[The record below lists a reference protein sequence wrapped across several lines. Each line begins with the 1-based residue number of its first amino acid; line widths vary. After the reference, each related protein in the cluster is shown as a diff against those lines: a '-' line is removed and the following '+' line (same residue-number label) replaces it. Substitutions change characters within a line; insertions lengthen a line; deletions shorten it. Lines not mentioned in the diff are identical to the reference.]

1 VKKIWPGV
9 MVALLLLAAC
19 GSGSDSTTGASS
31 SPSSSTPSP
40 RRIVSLSA
48 TATEMLFAIGAGQQV
63 VAVDDQSN
71 YPAEAPK
78 TDLSAYTPNIE
89 AIANHKPDLVVIS
102 GDTKGLK
109 AGVEKLGVRVLDE
122 PAAVTID
129 DTYRQ
134 MLELGDVTGHRRE
147 AERQNASIKR
157 GLADAVTGLPARAK
171 PLTYYY
177 ELDNTLFSVTSK
189 TFIGSLFTRAGL
201 QNIADAAD
209 AGGQS
214 GGYPQLSAEYLVQAN
229 PDVVFLADTKC
240 CQQGPAT
247 FATRPGF
254 AGLRAVAAGQVVQL
268 DDDIASRWGPRV
280 VNLLKAIVA
289 AVKRVP
295 TS

>member
-129 DTYRQ
+129 DTYRE
-134 MLELGDVTGHRRE
+134 MLELGDVTGHHGE

-157 GLADAVTGLPARAK
+157 GLADAVTGLPVRAK

-240 CQQGPAT
+240 CQQGPTT
-247 FATRPGF
+247 FAARPGF
-254 AGLRAVAAGQVVQL
+254 AGLRAVTAGHVVQL

-280 VNLLKAIVA
+280 VNLMKAIVA